1 MVRMVSKEKKKK
13 TTTIKATTA
22 NKGLVVSSDVKSFE
36 TNAGLALGKP
46 R

>member
-1 MVRMVSKEKKKK
+1 MVRMVSKEKEKKK
-13 TTTIKATTA
+13 KTIKATTA
-22 NKGLVVSSDVKSFE
+22 NKGLVVSPDVKSFE

>member
-1 MVRMVSKEKKKK
+1 MVRMVSKEKEKKK
-13 TTTIKATTA
+13 TIKATTA